1 MYTIYNIDDEKSQ
14 STAITFRFNGKKL
27 IADNGMKEVE
37 VSREELES
45 LIDWLRM
52 NSEKMNRDYWDRQ
65 QSKTSDPVFCDCV
78 RPA

>member
-1 MYTIYNIDDEKSQ
+1 MYTIYNIDDEKSK

-27 IADNGMKEVE
+27 MADNGMKEDE

-52 NSEKMNRDYWDRQ
+52 NSEKMNRDAWEKDRV
-65 QSKTSDPVFCDCV
+65 KTNNCACDCV

>member
-1 MYTIYNIDDEKSQ
+1 MYTIYNIDDEKSK
-14 STAITFRFNGKKL
+14 STAITFRFNGKRL
-27 IADNGMKEVE
+27 MADNGMKEVE

-52 NSEKMNRDYWDRQ
+52 NSEKMNRDYWDAVH
-65 QSKTSDPVFCDCV
+65 SKNTCCDCV

>member
-1 MYTIYNIDDEKSQ
+1 MYTIYNIDDEKSK

-27 IADNGMKEVE
+27 MADNGMKEVE

-52 NSEKMNRDYWDRQ
+52 NSEKMNRDAWEKDRV
-65 QSKTSDPVFCDCV
+65 KTNNCACDCV